1 MTDLISR
8 KQINT
13 RICRRF
19 GVSVL
24 LGVLAIGPAHAQTSP
39 DGQAPSESLD
49 EAWWTGPM
57 LANSAKTLPAG
68 HALIESYL
76 YDDIEKHSN
85 SYRSLSYLLYGLTDR
100 VTVGLIPTGGANQ
113 ISGARSGTGIGDTT
127 LQAQYALTSFDAR
140 SGIPDISLAFRESL
154 PTGKYDHL
162 DQTSDAFGSGAYTT
176 SVAIFTQDYFWLPN
190 GRLLR
195 GRLDLFES
203 FSSDATIT
211 DTSVY
216 GTAKGFLGHAR
227 PGDAFAADASLEYS
241 LTQNWVLAL
250 DLIYNHGDSFSVRGS
265 LNGGADN
272 FQLGASDSF
281 GYAPAIEYNWSPN
294 IGLLLGAR
302 IITQG
307 RNVPASVTPA
317 IAINYVS

>member
-1 MTDLISR
+1 MTDLMSR
-8 KQINT
+8 QLNT
-13 RICRRF
+13 RIFRRL

-39 DGQAPSESLD
+39 GGQAPSESLD

-113 ISGARSGTGIGDTT
+113 INGARSGTGIGDTT

-140 SGIPDISLAFRESL
+140 SGVPDISLAFRESL
-154 PTGKYDHL
+154 PTGKYDRL
-162 DQTSDAFGSGAYTT
+162 NQASDAFGSGAYTAL
-176 SVAIFTQDYFWLPN
+176 VAIFSQDYPN

-203 FSSDATIT
+203 FSSDATVT
-211 DTSVY
+211 DASVY

-250 DLIYNHGDSFSVRGS
+250 DLIYNHGDSSSVRGS

-272 FQLGASDSF
+272 FQLGASGSF
-281 GYAPAIEYNWSPN
+281 GYAPAVEYNWSPN

-302 IITQG
+302 IITRG